1 MIRQGW
7 NSPARMSH
15 SGGVTSS
22 PLNVRASADEMRQQL
37 REGSW
42 DSQMRLKPLG
52 QKCFEPKMRVPS
64 GMREDFAS
72 FAGASQFKIEPVAV

>member
-7 NSPARMSH
+7 NAPARMRY

-37 REGSW
+37 RDGSW
-42 DSQMRLKPLG
+42 DSQMRLKPLV
-52 QKCFEPKMRVPS
+52 QKCFEPNMPVPS

-72 FAGASQFKIEPVAV
+72 FAGASRFKIEPVAI